1 MNENPTSGP
10 WTLELLKSE
19 PAAMHPEEILAQIED
34 FLAKCERQKQE
45 REQRLHAR
53 KEQGQ

>member
-1 MNENPTSGP
+1 MTPR
-10 WTLELLKSE
+10 E
-19 PAAMHPEEILAQIED
+19 PAAMHPEEILAQIDAYLSKFNER
-34 FLAKCERQKQE
+34 ERQ